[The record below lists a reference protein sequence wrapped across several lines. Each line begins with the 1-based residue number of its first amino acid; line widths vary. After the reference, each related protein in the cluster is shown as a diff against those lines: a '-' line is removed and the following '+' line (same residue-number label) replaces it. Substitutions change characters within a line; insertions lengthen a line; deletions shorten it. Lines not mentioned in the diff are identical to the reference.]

1 MRIVP
6 YKSLYFNRCLSIL
19 RSNTPEFIDKSEET
33 LYVDFLSRTDIVY
46 FVLFESN
53 ELIACGGCGY
63 DSKKDNVT
71 LCWGLVHN
79 QFHKMG
85 FGTHL
90 LQYRLKYIMRS
101 YPNTNVVLDT
111 SQKTYKFYE
120 RFNFKVDKITP
131 DFYGEGLDRYDMS
144 SINKFVS

>member
-53 ELIACGGCGY
+53 ELIACGGYGY

-101 YPNTNVVLDT
+101 YPNTNIVLDT

-120 RFNFKVDKITP
+120 RFNFKVDKICLLYTSP
-131 DFYGEGLDRYDMS
+131 SPRDLSTSRMPS
-144 SINKFVS
+144 SA

>member
-53 ELIACGGCGY
+53 ELIACGGYGY

-79 QFHKMG
+79 QSHKMG

-101 YPNTNVVLDT
+101 YPNTNIVLDT

-131 DFYGEGLDRYDMS
+131 DFYGKGLDRYDMS
-144 SINKFVS
+144 FINKFVS

>member
-53 ELIACGGCGY
+53 ELIACGGYGY

-101 YPNTNVVLDT
+101 YPNTNIVLDT

-131 DFYGEGLDRYDMS
+131 DFYGKGLDRYDMS
-144 SINKFVS
+144 FINKFVS

>member
-19 RSNTPEFIDKSEET
+19 KSNTPEFIDKSEES
-33 LYVDFLSRTDIVY
+33 LFIHYLSRKGIIY
-46 FVLFESN
+46 FVLFESRK
-53 ELIACGGCGY
+53 LIGCGGYGY
-63 DSKKDNVT
+63 DNKKNSVI
-71 LCWGLVHN
+71 LSWGLIHN

-90 LQYRLKYIMRS
+90 LKYRIKQIVKN
-101 YPNTNVVLDT
+101 YPNSNIILDT

-120 RFNFKVDKITP
+120 RFSFSVDNITRN
-131 DFYGEGLDRYDMS
+131 FYGKGLDRYDMS
-144 SINKFVS
+144 YIQ

>member
-19 RSNTPEFIDKSEET
+19 KSNTPEFIDKSEES
-33 LYVDFLSRTDIVY
+33 LFINYLSRKGIIY
-46 FVLFESN
+46 FVLFESRK
-53 ELIACGGCGY
+53 LIGCGGYGY
-63 DSKKDNVT
+63 DNKKNSVILT
-71 LCWGLVHN
+71 WGLIHN

-90 LQYRLKYIMRS
+90 LQYRIKQIVKK
-101 YPNTNVVLDT
+101 YPNSNIILDT

-120 RFNFKVDKITP
+120 RFNFKVDNITRN
-131 DFYGEGLDRYDMS
+131 FYGKGLDRYDMS
-144 SINKFVS
+144 YIQ

>member
-19 RSNTPEFIDKSEET
+19 KSNTPEFIDKSEES
-33 LYVDFLSRTDIVY
+33 LFINYLSRKGIIY
-46 FVLFESN
+46 FVLFESRK
-53 ELIACGGCGY
+53 LIGCGGYGY
-63 DSKKDNVT
+63 DNKKNSVI
-71 LCWGLVHN
+71 LSWGLIHN

-90 LQYRLKYIMRS
+90 LHYRIKQIVKK
-101 YPNTNVVLDT
+101 YPNLNIILDT

-120 RFNFKVDKITP
+120 RFSFSVDNITRN
-131 DFYGEGLDRYDMS
+131 FYGKGLDRYDMS
-144 SINKFVS
+144 YIQ

>member
-19 RSNTPEFIDKSEET
+19 KSNTPEFIDKSEES
-33 LYVDFLSRTDIVY
+33 LFINYLSRKGIIY
-46 FVLFESN
+46 FVLFESRK
-53 ELIACGGCGY
+53 LIGCGGYGY
-63 DSKKDNVT
+63 DNKKNSVILT
-71 LCWGLVHN
+71 WGLIHN

-90 LQYRLKYIMRS
+90 LQYRTKQIEKK
-101 YPNTNVVLDT
+101 YPNSNIILDT

-120 RFNFKVDKITP
+120 RFSFKVDNITRN
-131 DFYGEGLDRYDMS
+131 FYGKGLDRYDMS
-144 SINKFVS
+144 YIQ

>member
-19 RSNTPEFIDKSEET
+19 KSNTPEFIDKSEES
-33 LYVDFLSRTDIVY
+33 LFINYLSRKGIIY
-46 FVLFESN
+46 FVLFESRK
-53 ELIACGGCGY
+53 LIGCGGYGY
-63 DSKKDNVT
+63 VDKKDSVI
-71 LCWGLVHN
+71 LSWGLIHN

-90 LQYRLKYIMRS
+90 FQYRIKHIMKN
-101 YPNTNVVLDT
+101 YPNSNIILDT

-120 RFNFKVDKITP
+120 RFSFKVDNITRN
-131 DFYGEGLDRYDMS
+131 FYGKGLDRYDMS
-144 SINKFVS
+144 YIQ

>member
-19 RSNTPEFIDKSEET
+19 KSNTPEFIDKSEES
-33 LYVDFLSRTDIVY
+33 LFINYLSRKGIIY
-46 FVLFESN
+46 FVLFESRK
-53 ELIACGGCGY
+53 LIGCGGYGY
-63 DSKKDNVT
+63 DNKKNSVI
-71 LCWGLVHN
+71 LSWGLIHN

-90 LQYRLKYIMRS
+90 LQFRIKQIVKN
-101 YPNTNVVLDT
+101 YPNSNIILDT

-120 RFNFKVDKITP
+120 RFSFSVDNITRN
-131 DFYGEGLDRYDMS
+131 FYGKGLDRYDMS
-144 SINKFVS
+144 Y